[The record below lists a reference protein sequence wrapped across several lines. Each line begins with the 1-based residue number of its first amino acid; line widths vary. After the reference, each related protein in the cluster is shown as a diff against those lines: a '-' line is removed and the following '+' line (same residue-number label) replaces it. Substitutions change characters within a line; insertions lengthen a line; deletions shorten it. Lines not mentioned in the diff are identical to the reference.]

1 MKVVICGA
9 GNAGK
14 FLVDQIIEKRKDI
27 KIDGIN
33 YHEVLIQ

>member
-14 FLVDQIIEKRKDI
+14 FLVDQIIEKRKDRWY
-27 KIDGIN
+27 N
-33 YHEVLIQ
+33 R